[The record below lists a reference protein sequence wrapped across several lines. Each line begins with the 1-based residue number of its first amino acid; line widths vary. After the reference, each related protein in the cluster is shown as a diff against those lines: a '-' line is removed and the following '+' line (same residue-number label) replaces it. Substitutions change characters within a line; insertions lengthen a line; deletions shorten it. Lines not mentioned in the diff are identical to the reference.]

1 MRRFKQLTIALVMA
15 AVVAPTGAWAADT
28 KAAAGKATAKSHKSS
43 VWDSDEALVP
53 LEEQVAIRH
62 RYELRKGRFEV
73 GPSFGF
79 ALNRAFMNAVVLGLR
94 AQYHINDYLSVGTEW
109 TFGINFRS
117 PLTNELDDTYKDEPG
132 TGNPQELFNTNVQKL
147 SRLDVLGDIRLA
159 FTPFSGKMGVFSALF
174 LGYDLYV
181 FGGVAFGKTSNDFSA
196 GGVGTPDGD
205 VDATNEKFNV
215 GFAWGLGLHVYVNH
229 WISIGI
235 EFKDLMFSDN
245 ETGQDLTRG
254 RESDEQKRCT
264 DSNGTEC
271 RLVNGDDRRFLN
283 HFFFG
288 LNVTFFLPLKPDIA
302 F

>member
-15 AVVAPTGAWAADT
+15 AVVAPGAGAWAAGT

-53 LEEQVAIRH
+53 LEEQVAVRH

-79 ALNRAFMNAVVLGLR
+79 ALNRAFMNAVMLGLR

-117 PLTNELDDTYKDEPG
+117 PLTNELDDTYENTPAAAN
-132 TGNPQELFNTNVQKL
+132 NPQDLFDNNVKKL
-147 SRLDVLGDIRLA
+147 SRLDVLGDIRVA

-174 LGYDLYV
+174 LGYDLYA
-181 FGGVAFGKTSNDFSA
+181 FAGLAFGKTSNDFTA
-196 GGVGTPDGD
+196 TPGGGDGD

-215 GFAWGLGLHVYVNH
+215 GFAWGLGLHVYVNN

-254 RESDEQKRCT
+254 RESDEQASCVADPTK
-264 DSNGTEC
+264 C

-288 LNVTFFLPLKPDIA
+288 LNVTFFLPMKPDIA